1 MRVETV
7 FLQQE
12 VSVEKARDGG
22 MNEKEREVVH
32 ERE

>member
-1 MRVETV
+1 MRMETV

-12 VSVEKARDGG
+12 VRVENSGAKER
-22 MNEKEREVVH
+22 EREVVH